1 MGRLIKNIFIFATIL
16 IGLDLLYGKFM
27 LFIERRIDTPNYHCL
42 NEAKEDILVLGSS
55 FAKRSVVPDI
65 ISKILGKT
73 CYNASEP
80 GHGILCSYAR
90 CQLFLANHKPELIV
104 YALTPGFDY
113 YKDESNHKYL
123 RPLKPVFNN
132 EEVSQVVRTVSSDQ
146 YLNVKSLSYFYR
158 YNELLFSYLGRLL
171 NKKENDN
178 GYESLTGDFNLAS
191 QGYRR
196 TTSKID
202 SLKLNYL
209 KKMCSLA
216 DNAGIKIVFIIT
228 PVFDFDNSS
237 MSDYDVAYQVSKDHN
252 IPILNDLNN
261 KYISQDISYF
271 YDPCHL
277 NDKGARAY
285 SKILAN
291 QLKQFI
297 N

>member
-1 MGRLIKNIFIFATIL
+1 MFFL
-16 IGLDLLYGKFM
+16 
-27 LFIERRIDTPNYHCL
+27 ERRIDTPNYHCL

-80 GHGILCSYAR
+80 GNGILCSYAR
-90 CQLFLANHKPELIV
+90 CRLFLANHKPEFIV

-113 YKDESNHKYL
+113 YKDENNQKYL

-132 EEVSQVVRTVSSDQ
+132 EEVLQVVRAVSSDQ
-146 YLNVKSLSYFYR
+146 YLNVKSLSHFYR
-158 YNELLFSYLGRLL
+158 YNELLFSYLGRII
-171 NKKENDN
+171 NKKGNDK
-178 GYESLTGDFNLAS
+178 GYEPLIGDFNLDS

-196 TTSKID
+196 TSSTID
-202 SLKLNYL
+202 TLKLNYL
-209 KKMCSLA
+209 KKMCTLA
-216 DNAGIKIVFIIT
+216 GYAGIKIVFIIT
-228 PVFDFDNSS
+228 PVFDFDNMP
-237 MSDYDVAYQVSKDHN
+237 MSDYDVAYQVSKDYN
-252 IPILNDLNN
+252 IPILNDMNN
-261 KYISQDISYF
+261 KCISQDISFF

-285 SKILAN
+285 SKILAS
-291 QLKQFI
+291 QLKKFI